1 MEKTLEKGRLPQI
14 DSIEELARFWDTHDL
29 TDFEVDL
36 EEVTKPVFVRAK
48 GRVVTVSLKANEAQR
63 LKRIASSKGVKDTTL
78 LRQWIIERLN
88 EVSVLDRPH
97 NTYEDSPG
105 QETKIPPALKRG
117 TTATKSANRKQR
129 HR

>member
-29 TDFEVDL
+29 TDFEGDL

-78 LRQWIIERLN
+78 LRQWIIEKLN
-88 EVSVLDRPH
+88 EVSALDRLH
-97 NTYEDSPG
+97 NTTL
-105 QETKIPPALKRG
+105 QPPSRAQRKSKLQKNPRAARG
-117 TTATKSANRKQR
+117 
-129 HR
+129 